1 VLAKI
6 NKPQN
11 PVLVELTSL
20 VGERNNEL
28 DLKKKKS
35 KIQTGVVVQDSNPC
49 TRESETERWRVPGQS
64 GVHS

>member
-11 PVLVELTSL
+11 P
-20 VGERNNEL
+20 EL